1 MKLGE
6 ALTLRSQ
13 VQTRIEQIRGRLK
26 ASALVQEG
34 EHPPEDPVALLA
46 EFDQLATELEEL
58 VRSINR
64 TNLATQLPDGTTLTD
79 ALARRDVLTVR
90 QSVIRQV
97 ADVAGERQQRYG
109 RAEIRTLATVDV
121 GALRR
126 QADDL
131 ARERRELDGVIQETN
146 WSTELLQ

>member
-13 VQTRIEQIRGRLK
+13 LQTRIELLRGRLK

-34 EHPPEDPVALLA
+34 EQPPEDPASLLA
-46 EFDQLATELEEL
+46 EFDDLATQLERL
-58 VRSINR
+58 VTQINH
-64 TNLATQLPDGTTLTD
+64 TNLATKLPDGTTLTD
-79 ALARRDVLTVR
+79 ALARRDALTLR
-90 QSVIRQV
+90 QTVIRQV
-97 ADVAGERQQRYG
+97 ADVAGERQQRYS

-121 GALRR
+121 AALRR

-131 ARERRELDGVIQETN
+131 ARERRELDGAIQQTN
-146 WSTELLQ
+146 WSTDLLE

>member
-13 VQTRIEQIRGRLK
+13 LQTRIQQLGGRLK

-34 EHPPEDPVALLA
+34 EEPPEDPSSLLA
-46 EFDQLATELEEL
+46 EFDALATQLERL
-58 VRSINR
+58 VRQINH
-64 TNLATQLPDGTTLTD
+64 TNLATKLPSGTTLTD
-79 ALARRDVLTVR
+79 ALARRDALTLR
-90 QSVIRQV
+90 QTMIRQV

-109 RAEIRTLATVDV
+109 RAEIRILATVDV

-131 ARERRELDGVIQETN
+131 ARERRELDGTIQVTN
-146 WSTELLQ
+146 WSTDLLE

>member
-13 VQTRIEQIRGRLK
+13 LQTRIQQLRGRLQ

-34 EHPPEDPVALLA
+34 EQPPEDPASLLA
-46 EFDQLATELEEL
+46 EFDDLASQLERL
-58 VRSINR
+58 VTRINH

-79 ALARRDVLTVR
+79 ALARRDALTLR
-90 QSVIRQV
+90 QTVIRQV

-109 RAEIRTLATVDV
+109 RAEIRILPTVDV
-121 GALRR
+121 SALRR

-131 ARERRELDGVIQETN
+131 ARERRELDGTIQETN
-146 WSTELLQ
+146 WSTDLLE

>member
-13 VQTRIEQIRGRLK
+13 IQTRIEQLRGRLT

-34 EHPPEDPVALLA
+34 EQPPEDPADLLA
-46 EFDQLATELEEL
+46 EFDDLATELERL
-58 VRSINR
+58 VTRINH
-64 TNLATQLPDGTTLTD
+64 TNIATRLSDGTTLTD
-79 ALARRDVLTVR
+79 GLARRDALAVR

-97 ADVAGERQQRYG
+97 ADVAGARQQRYG
-109 RAEIRTLATVDV
+109 RAEIRTLSTVDV
-121 GALRR
+121 AALRR

-131 ARERRELDGVIQETN
+131 ARERRELDAKIQETN
-146 WSTELLQ
+146 WSTDLLE